1 MLSESSD
8 THQAFF
14 STRVNEATKVVN
26 KQFSEFKGYFF
37 LKELNNRLLEEN
49 TRLKNELESNFIEP
63 DSTRTN
69 LVDSVVQSNKLQKRK
84 FTFLPA
90 MVIGNT
96 VTLPNNYIILERG
109 EKQGVKK
116 GMAVTSPSGI
126 IGVVVDVSEN
136 VSKAMSLLHQNS
148 RVSVMLKKD
157 QAAGSLEWEG
167 ESPDELT
174 LKNIPKSSTVKVGD
188 SVVTSNYSANFPS
201 NLMVGTVAA
210 IEKESATN
218 FYTLKIKPSAR
229 FYQLQVA
236 YIIENIRFQE
246 QVLLENKTPAKQ

>member
-1 MLSESSD
+1 MLSESSA

-14 STRVNEATKVVN
+14 STRANETTRVIN
-26 KQFSEFKGYFF
+26 KQYSEFKGYFF
-37 LKELNNRLLEEN
+37 LKDINKQLLAEN
-49 TRLKNELESNFIEP
+49 AELKNQLAGNFIEP
-63 DSTRTN
+63 DSSRATQT
-69 LVDSVVQSNKLQKRK
+69 DSLLNNNKLQKRK

-96 VTLPNNYIILERG
+96 ITLPNNYIILERG

-116 GMAVTSPSGI
+116 GMAVTSPGGI
-126 IGVVVDVSEN
+126 VGVVVDVSEN

-174 LKNIPKSSTVKVGD
+174 LKNIPKSSTVQVGD

-201 NLMVGTVAA
+201 NLMVGTVVA

-218 FYTLKIKPSAR
+218 FYTLKVKPSAR
-229 FYQLQVA
+229 FYQLQMA
-236 YIIENIRFQE
+236 YIIENVRFQE
-246 QVLLENKTPAKQ
+246 QILLETKTPAKQ